1 VTPLTLIIDRQFRGV
16 GRLKVRSGTMNEVV
30 RRKINEMLDELF
42 DAGRLEILRA
52 IREQEVYVMEV
63 YSAFRAKQLDKLV
76 IGPTARPIAI
86 AMKSWIDKL
95 VTDGPSPDY
104 SPKHK
109 EAHETSRRV
118 LEKARGAAKVADV
131 ASVLEELRESA
142 WARKH
147 PRSFNMTR
155 SSVLSFIRSTL
166 KRSHPLWL
174 AVAAVEKRRVKKAT
188 KRTPLT
194 VEQMRNFFPHPET
207 DWLDAIAW
215 GMATTGMGGKEYWG
229 RWNVLADRVHIAGTK
244 TAHRTTDSR
253 VRDVPLIWTPAVPKF
268 NRRKFEDDL
277 RTRTRSIT
285 VYDLRRTY
293 ATWLEAAGIIR
304 ARRITYLG
312 HSRGDVTGL
321 YEQHEVDA
329 YLADDAQKL
338 RAFLKLPHTV
348 SHPLTLNKGKSA

>member
-95 VTDGPSPDY
+95 VTDGPSPDC

-194 VEQMRNFFPHPET
+194 VEQMRNLFPHPET

-215 GMATTGMGGKEYWG
+215 GMATTGMHAKEYWG

-244 TAHRTTDSR
+244 RGA
-253 VRDVPLIWTPAVPKF
+253 PPAGCATCRSCAGRRPKF

-277 RTRTRSIT
+277 RDRTRAIT

-293 ATWLEAAGIIR
+293 ANWLEAPAIPR
-304 ARRITYLG
+304 TRRKLYLG
-312 HSRGDVTGL
+312 HGAATSRTCTSGMKSRPTSPRTRRSSR
-321 YEQHEVDA
+321 DA
-329 YLADDAQKL
+329 ESSAHG
-338 RAFLKLPHTV
+338 FPHG
-348 SHPLTLNKGKSA
+348 TLEKGTKKSA